1 MLGCALA
8 LLPFALTETIKSAV
22 NLFSPRFA
30 TQRDKLKI

>member
-1 MLGCALA
+1 MLVCVGTLA
-8 LLPFALTETIKSAV
+8 FVLTETIKSAV